1 MSRSPKG
8 EKRPDARVKL
18 GTNFGHR
25 GKLRVYVTIP
35 DTEHLPGIG
44 ATGLLDKIGDE
55 VARVVSEI
63 EAKRFE
69 IGILR

>member
-1 MSRSPKG
+1 
-8 EKRPDARVKL
+8 
-18 GTNFGHR
+18 
-25 GKLRVYVTIP
+25 LRVYVTIP

-44 ATGLLDKIGDE
+44 ATGLLDKIGAE